1 MVVNS
6 VWLLYHKASLSIN
19 SPMNQDGSTFIQGI
33 GVVPAEDMQTALK
46 LFDDYLQSQQMTIL
60 EMWKCELW
68 NSNNFKEDTLEHRQI
83 NRAASNALE
92 NNKIYYACGISS
104 EAFVATTDDDTTDLK
119 IKTNLHLAK
128 LRVSI

>member
-1 MVVNS
+1 
-6 VWLLYHKASLSIN
+6 
-19 SPMNQDGSTFIQGI
+19 MNQDGSTFIQGI